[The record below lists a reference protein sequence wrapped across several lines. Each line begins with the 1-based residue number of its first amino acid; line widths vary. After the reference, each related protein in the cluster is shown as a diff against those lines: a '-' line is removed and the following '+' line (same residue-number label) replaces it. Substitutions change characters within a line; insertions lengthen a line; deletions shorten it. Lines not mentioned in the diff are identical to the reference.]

1 MKRLKNILNFLG
13 IWLKKKNYFIF
24 LKLKKQKEDLYN
36 VLNLY
41 KYGPEELG
49 NCKTTLANWEKYQ
62 IEKAI

>member
-1 MKRLKNILNFLG
+1 MV
-13 IWLKKKNYFIF
+13 KKKNYFIF